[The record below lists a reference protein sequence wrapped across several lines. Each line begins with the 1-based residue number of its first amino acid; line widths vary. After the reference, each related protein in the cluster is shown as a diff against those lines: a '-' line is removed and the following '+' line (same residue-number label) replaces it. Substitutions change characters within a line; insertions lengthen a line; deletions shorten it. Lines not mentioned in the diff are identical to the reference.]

1 MAETPEKKAT
11 VEKIEKDT
19 KASNCGCGCGCV
31 PSLKEKK

>member
-1 MAETPEKKAT
+1 MADTPEKNAT

-19 KASNCGCGCGCV
+19 KASNCGCGCV